1 MAKRSTRRTNRK
13 KRNTRRLRRGG
24 GNKIDACAKYR
35 LEGTK
40 PSIPEPRKTNSI
52 SDESY
57 TALLAALRA
66 VPEEKILLLKVGS
79 NDSSVAQQALSNI
92 AGSGGS
98 KGKDGSL
105 FIEFPYNVKD
115 VDTALIKLDNPAMK
129 RLLMTTIP
137 RSLANDMNENKIHL
151 VAISPVKAGNYND
164 FSYPFHENPDTNSV
178 KGSFL
183 NIIYDKIDTRN
194 YIETFFPLAPGS
206 DKTNE
211 ILDLI
216 VSRKM
221 PVILFNAMGS
231 YCYRS
236 FKYINDMRK
245 NAGRITIY
253 MGLVDEEPYSQCDI
267 GRTIYPDPETSCAT

>member
-13 KRNTRRLRRGG
+13 RRNTRRIRRGG
-24 GNKIDACAKYR
+24 GNKTDACAKYR
-35 LEGTK
+35 LQGTK
-40 PSIPEPRKTNSI
+40 PSIPEPKETYTI

-57 TALLAALRA
+57 DLLLAALRA
-66 VPEEKILLLKVGS
+66 VPEKNILLLKVGS
-79 NDSSVAQQALSNI
+79 NDSLAAIKV
-92 AGSGGS
+92 GS
-98 KGKDGSL
+98 KGEKGTL
-105 FIEFPYNVKD
+105 FIEFPYNLND
-115 VDTALIKLDNPAMK
+115 VDTTLLNLDSRTAVKALSGPV
-129 RLLMTTIP
+129 P
-137 RSLANDMNENKIHL
+137 RSLRADIGDSKIDL
-151 VAISPVKAGNYND
+151 LAISPEEARHYNT
-164 FSYPFHENPDTNSV
+164 FSYPFNKEPDESI
-178 KGSFL
+178 KGGILSAIFE
-183 NIIYDKIDTRN
+183 KIVTRK
-194 YIETFFPLAPGS
+194 YIETYFPLAPGS

-221 PVILFNAMGS
+221 PLILFNAMGS

-267 GRTIYPDPETSCAT
+267 GRVIYPDPDTSCA

>member
-1 MAKRSTRRTNRK
+1 MARKTRRVNRK
-13 KRNTRRLRRGG
+13 RRNTRRLRRGG
-24 GNKIDACAKYR
+24 GNKTDACAKYR

-40 PSIPEPRKTNSI
+40 PSIPAPIQTNSI

-57 TALLAALRA
+57 VALLAALRS

-79 NDSSVAQQALSNI
+79 NDSSVAQQALTNI

-98 KGKDGSL
+98 KGKNGSL
-105 FIEFPYNVKD
+105 FIEFPYNLKD
-115 VDTALIKLDNPAMK
+115 VDTSLIKLDNPAMT
-129 RLLMTTIP
+129 RLLSSAIP
-137 RSLANDMNENKIHL
+137 RSLINDINENKIHL
-151 VAISPVKAGNYND
+151 LAISPVKAKNYND
-164 FSYPFHENPDTNSV
+164 FSYPFHEEPDTDSV
-178 KGSFL
+178 KGGLLS
-183 NIIYDKIDTRN
+183 IIYHKIDTRN

-245 NAGRITIY
+245 NAGYITIY
-253 MGLVDEEPYSQCDI
+253 MGLVDEEPFSQCDI
-267 GRTIYPDPETSCAT
+267 GRTIYPDPETSCAK